1 MSLRPGAL
9 DAYHSGRSPLHR
21 LPAPVKLAAAVILAA
36 AVALA
41 PRSAWGFDAVAA
53 LLLTVAAALSR
64 IPARL
69 LLARLLAV
77 EPLAAG
83 VALLSLLQPGGAA
96 VAAALLVKSTLC
108 LLCFVLVGM
117 TTPFTD
123 LLQGLSALRLPALLV
138 TSLALAYRYLFLL
151 VEEAGRMGRARA
163 ARTYRRSRRLEWGL
177 SATVLAQLFLRSAGR
192 AERVYAA
199 MCARGFGRERG

>member
-1 MSLRPGAL
+1 ML
-9 DAYHSGRSPLHR
+9 
-21 LPAPVKLAAAVILAA
+21 LAA

-41 PRSAWGFDAVAA
+41 PRTAWGFDAGAA
-53 LLLTVAAALSR
+53 LLLSAAAALSR
-64 IPARL
+64 VPPRRV
-69 LLARLLAV
+69 LARLLAV

-96 VAAALLVKSTLC
+96 IAAAVLVKSTLC

-117 TTPFTD
+117 TTRFTY
-123 LLQGLSALRLPALLV
+123 LLDGLSALRLPALLV

-151 VEEAGRMGRARA
+151 AEEAGRMRRARA
-163 ARTYRRSRRLEWGL
+163 ARTYARSRRLEWGL
-177 SATVLAQLFLRSAGR
+177 SATVMAQLFLRSAER

>member
-1 MSLRPGAL
+1 M
-9 DAYHSGRSPLHR
+9 
-21 LPAPVKLAAAVILAA
+21 ILAA

-41 PRSAWGFDAVAA
+41 PRSAWGLDAAA
-53 LLLTVAAALSR
+53 AVLLLACAALSR
-64 IPARL
+64 IPPRRIL
-69 LLARLLAV
+69 TRLLAV

-83 VALLSLLQPGGAA
+83 VALLSLFQPGGAA
-96 VAAALLVKSTLC
+96 IAASLLVRSTLC

-123 LLQGLSALRLPALLV
+123 LLHGLSALRLPALLV

-151 VEEAGRMGRARA
+151 AEEAGRMGRARA
-163 ARTYRRSRRLEWGL
+163 ARTYARSRRLEWEL
-177 SATVLAQLFLRSAGR
+177 SATVLAQLFLRSAER